1 MGLMDNKVVILDLDG
16 TVWDSW
22 PWYAQLLRVEP
33 EGLASEL
40 RAGKS
45 IASMLRRAGRQTDFR
60 RLARTHSDDLA
71 LYGPVGEVLGEVV
84 AGGVRTAVVTNL
96 PRWMAEPMLAA
107 KLLSDCFDV
116 VLPWSSTERS
126 KAARIRRAVAEFGAR
141 GWYVGDVVAD
151 RSAAYRAGANF
162 AWASWG
168 YGEGAPE
175 ADRVLSDFTELVTL

>member
-40 RAGKS
+40 RAGMS
-45 IASMLRRAGRQTDFR
+45 IASMLRQAGHQTDFG

-71 LYGPVGEVLGEVV
+71 LYGPVGEVLGEVA

-107 KLLSDCFDV
+107 KLLSERFDV
-116 VLPWSSTERS
+116 VLPWSRTGQS
-126 KAARIRRAVAEFGAR
+126 KAARIRRATVQLGSR
-141 GWYVGDVVAD
+141 SWYVGDVAAD
-151 RSAAYRAGANF
+151 RSAAYGAGASF

-168 YGEGAPE
+168 YGEEAPE
-175 ADRVLSDFTELVTL
+175 ADRVLADFTELVTL

>member
-1 MGLMDNKVVILDLDG
+1 MGLMDSKVVILDLDG

-33 EGLASEL
+33 EGLAGEL
-40 RAGKS
+40 RAGRS
-45 IASMLRRAGRQTDFR
+45 IASMLRQAGRETDFP
-60 RLARTHSDDLA
+60 RLARAHSDDLV
-71 LYGPVGEVLGEVV
+71 LYGPVGEVLGDVV

-107 KLLSDCFDV
+107 KLLPERFDL

-126 KAARIRRAVAEFGAR
+126 KTVRIRRAAAQLGAR
-141 GWYVGDVVAD
+141 GWYVGDVAAD
-151 RSAAYRAGANF
+151 CSAAYRAGASF

-168 YGEGAPE
+168 YGEEAPE

>member
-22 PWYAQLLRVEP
+22 PWYARLLGVEP
-33 EGLASEL
+33 ERLASEL

-45 IASMLRRAGRQTDFR
+45 IAGMLRRAGHQADFQ
-60 RLARTHSDDLA
+60 RLARTHSDGLA
-71 LYGPVGEVLGEVV
+71 LYGPVGEVLEEMA

-107 KLLSDCFDV
+107 KLLSERFDL
-116 VLPWSSTERS
+116 VLPWSNSERF
-126 KAARIRRAVAEFGAR
+126 KEVRIRRATAQLGPS
-141 GWYVGDVVAD
+141 GWYVGDVEAD
-151 RSAAYRAGANF
+151 RSAAYKAEASF

-168 YGEGAPE
+168 YGEEVPE
-175 ADRVLSDFTELVTL
+175 VDRVLSDFTELVTL